1 VSTTSHRIRLLARW
15 VVGFF
20 VDDGINA
27 LLTIAWIGIVL
38 AIARVI
44 PGQAWQGVL
53 FAAGLNTLFIIS
65 IILRVR
71 RMRGR
76 VPVETTSLK
85 KP

>member
-1 VSTTSHRIRLLARW
+1 MSTIRQRIRLLGRS

-27 LLTIAWIGIVL
+27 LLTVAWIGIVL

-44 PGQAWQGVL
+44 PDQAWQGVL
-53 FAAGLNTLFIIS
+53 LAGGLNALFIIS

-71 RMRGR
+71 RMRR
-76 VPVETTSLK
+76 HVPVETTSLGES
-85 KP
+85 